1 MSTCSHPKKIKP
13 DNSCQVQSMPIR
25 IYYEKDSLQAIISG
39 LNACVDRYLK
49 HLEYWKIVLMIPLIQ
64 KKISQL
70 IHENQHVK
78 ITTSKRQG
86 SFLLGAAQT
95 SLSTLKSNRLS
106 DRLFTCTNGLPQIS
120 SARVEIPKIRCMES
134 IYARDLQQNIIP
146 QIPCTLK
153 PTNFFFEILSKIDR
167 ITK

>member
-1 MSTCSHPKKIKP
+1 MPSTINADTYILRKGFPPS
-13 DNSCQVQSMPIR
+13 DNFRS
-25 IYYEKDSLQAIISG
+25 
-39 LNACVDRYLK
+39 NACVDRYLK

-134 IYARDLQQNIIP
+134 IYARDLQQNVIP
-146 QIPCTLK
+146 QYSPV
-153 PTNFFFEILSKIDR
+153 R
-167 ITK
+167 